1 MRARS
6 RAVLR
11 HGHGMRSSLAR
22 CIPPSIVDRDQQ
34 GRWEVLLAAQA
45 GIVHVRQLRDFG
57 VTKAMLDAQVEAA
70 RWRWIVHGVY
80 ATFTGPLDHDALVSA
95 ALLYGG
101 PAAVLS
107 HRTAAEAWGLVPV
120 EPGPVH
126 ITVPY
131 GSSAISQPDLVV
143 VHRSRAY
150 RHIVVA
156 ADPPRTS
163 RADTVIDVAVEED
176 DHRAACTVLTGLL
189 TGGRVRP
196 LDVERRLTERPPR
209 RYRRA
214 LTAAVHLVRHGVQ
227 SALEELYAVEVEQAH
242 GLPEA
247 VRQSPVL
254 VDGTTFWEDAVYDHV
269 GVPLTVRLD
278 GRMHLLDDV
287 AFRDRRRD
295 NAAELAG
302 RARLTF
308 GWADLSTDP
317 CGAAMELFRILRRH
331 GWAGELV
338 RCPKC
343 PPES

>member
-1 MRARS
+1 MRTSVGR
-6 RAVLR
+6 RV
-11 HGHGMRSSLAR
+11 
-22 CIPPSIVDRDQQ
+22 PPSIVRGDLRD
-34 GRWEVLLAAQA
+34 RWEVLLAAQA
-45 GIVHVRQLRDFG
+45 GVVHLRQLGTFG
-57 VTKAMLDAQVEAA
+57 VTEAMVVAQVEAE

-80 ATFTGPLDHDALVSA
+80 ATFTGPLDRDAHLAA

-107 HRTAAEAWGLVPV
+107 HRTAAEEWGLVPV

-126 ITVPY
+126 VTVPY
-131 GSSAISQPDLVV
+131 GCSAISQPGLVV

-196 LDVERRLTERPPR
+196 LEVDRRLTERPPR

-214 LTAAVHLVRHGVQ
+214 LTAAVQLVRHGVQ

-247 VRQSPVL
+247 VRQSPVV
-254 VDGTTFWEDAVYDHV
+254 VDGTTLFEDAVYDHV

-278 GRMHLLDDV
+278 GRMHLLDSV

-302 RARLTF
+302 RARLSF
-308 GWADLSTDP
+308 GWADLSADP
-317 CGAAMELFRILRRH
+317 CGGAEEVAWVLKRY
-331 GWAGELV
+331 GWTGEFV
-338 RCPKC
+338 SCPSC
-343 PPES
+343 APHS

>member
-1 MRARS
+1 
-6 RAVLR
+6 
-11 HGHGMRSSLAR
+11 MRSPAPRST
-22 CIPPSIVDRDQQ
+22 PTSIVHRDQQ
-34 GRWEVLLAAQA
+34 DRWEVLLAAQA
-45 GIVHVRQLRDFG
+45 GIVDVRQLRAFG
-57 VTKAMLDAQVEAA
+57 VTKAMLDAQVAAA
-70 RWRWIVHGVY
+70 RWRWVVHGVY
-80 ATFTGPLDHDALVSA
+80 ATFTGPLDREAHLRA

-107 HRTAAEAWGLVPV
+107 HRTAAEEWGLVPV
-120 EPGPVH
+120 GPGPVH
-126 ITVPY
+126 LTLPY
-131 GSSAISQPDLVV
+131 GSSAISQPELVV

-156 ADPPRTS
+156 AEPPRTS

-176 DHRAACTVLTGLL
+176 DHRAACTVLVGLM

-214 LTAAVHLVRHGVQ
+214 LAAAVGRVRNGVQ

-242 GLPEA
+242 GLPPA
-247 VRQSPVL
+247 VRQSPFV
-254 VDGTTFWEDAVYDHV
+254 VDGVVLWEDAVYDHV

-278 GRMHLLDDV
+278 GRTHLLDGV

-308 GWADLSTDP
+308 GWKDLSTDP
-317 CGAAMELFRILRRH
+317 CGGAWEVAQVLRRH
-331 GWAGELV
+331 GWSGGAS
-338 RCPKC
+338 RCPRC
-343 PPES
+343 ASRS